1 MWDGWESPRECVC
14 RALASLKGYQ
24 RIFNKASVKNWGTKE
39 FPGPTLNLMRSDSAH
54 CHGMAFEFLDERE
67 QQIKKYLAQRE
78 GKGFALKQLPAQ
90 LEAGAEIIAIV
101 PIYEG
106 NNLIRADRIEEIA
119 KQALRAVGDDGKCID
134 YVEGVAAKLHG
145 LGIDDPAVS
154 DLLQAVRF
162 LQQNTR
168 TANPQRPQGEP
179 LLWPNPIFPMILKLR
194 RVTRSDAGRS

>member
-1 MWDGWESPRECVC
+1 MWVFGYGSLMWDGWEKTRGCVR
-14 RALASLKGYQ
+14 RAQADLSGY
-24 RIFNKASVKNWGTKE
+24 RRVFNKASVKNWGTEKS
-39 FPGPTLNLMRSDSAH
+39 PGPTLNLTKSDSAQ
-54 CHGMAFEFLDERE
+54 CHGMAFEFPDERE
-67 QQIKKYLAQRE
+67 QEIRTYLAQRE
-78 GKGFALKQLPAQ
+78 GKSFALKQLPAQ

-119 KQALRAVGDDGKCID
+119 KQVFRAVGDDGKCID

-179 LLWPNPIFPMILKLR
+179 HR
-194 RVTRSDAGRS
+194 